1 VTLNAPAAA
10 RSPIPARSKLPGSGA
25 GSVGGSVAPLED
37 GSILIIPGGSA
48 DGSTALTAAAGS
60 AEGSDALA
68 IAAVGSAEGSEA
80 AAIAPVGS
88 AEGSEAVVVG
98 VPEVGSEVSVDGLG
112 DIMIIP
118 GLVIGWLGEF

>member
-1 VTLNAPAAA
+1 V
-10 RSPIPARSKLPGSGA
+10 
-25 GSVGGSVAPLED
+25 D

-48 DGSTALTAAAGS
+48 DGSAALTDAAGS
-60 AEGSDALA
+60 AEGSEALA

-80 AAIAPVGS
+80 AVIAPAGS

-98 VPEVGSEVSVDGLG
+98 VPVAGSEATVDGLG

-118 GLVIGWLGEF
+118 GLVIGWLGEFG